1 MIKYFVIKNPKRKIG
16 QNICRLFLTNT
27 GEYIITI
34 SNFSLTYHLFAIGC
48 IFGLTFYVVIFLF
61 YADNQS
67 DINGQVNDSADT
79 NLGPPCYR
87 QPASSGH
94 YSEFRTPTAK
104 LCPTKKAIQGK
115 YIQLIP
121 GVVCSLTSHNLCL

>member
-1 MIKYFVIKNPKRKIG
+1 MV
-16 QNICRLFLTNT
+16 
-27 GEYIITI
+27 
-34 SNFSLTYHLFAIGC
+34 
-48 IFGLTFYVVIFLF
+48 FLF

-79 NLGPPCYR
+79 NLASPCNR

-121 GVVCSLTSHNLCL
+121 GVVWSTLNILLPILSMS